1 MAKGITKKK
10 DEDPHRLIIK
20 GQPKTHYKEKVIVNF
35 APIS

>member
-1 MAKGITKKK
+1 MVKGISKKK
-10 DEDPHRLIIK
+10 DEDAHRLTVK